1 MTVLIIYIAG
11 VLIVIGSVFALV
23 ASIGLLRLPDLY
35 TRMHA
40 AAKAG
45 TLGSGL
51 MMLAMAFVAEDFA
64 AVSRAFAGMIFI
76 LLTAPVTAHLLARAA
91 YGVGYQLWPK
101 SVIDEMKKEKS

>member
-1 MTVLIIYIAG
+1 MIASYISGLLIL
-11 VLIVIGSVFALV
+11 VGSVFALV

-51 MMLAMAFVAEDFA
+51 MMIALAFVAEDFA
-64 AVSRAFAGMIFI
+64 SVTRALATIVFI
-76 LLTAPVTAHLLARAA
+76 LLTTPIAAHLLARAA
-91 YGVGYQLWPK
+91 YTVGYGLWSD
-101 SVIDEMKKEKS
+101 SVIDEMSKKD